1 MGISRLHINILK
13 RDMQNTPK
21 LPKPDELAAERTQV
35 PGKPDEPA
43 EPQVP
48 GKPAIDADAVAEYQ
62 AMIFKEIITK
72 NFEESNKDIAQTFEE
87 FNK

>member
-13 RDMQNTPK
+13 QDKQNTPK

-35 PGKPDEPA
+35 PGKPD

-72 NFEESNKDIAQTFEE
+72 NFREFNKDIAQKFEE

>member
-13 RDMQNTPK
+13 QDMQNTPK
-21 LPKPDELAAERTQV
+21 LPKPEELAAERT
-35 PGKPDEPA
+35 
-43 EPQVP
+43 QVP

>member
-13 RDMQNTPK
+13 QDKQNTPK
-21 LPKPDELAAERTQV
+21 LPKPDEPAERTQV

-43 EPQVP
+43 EDQVP

-72 NFEESNKDIAQTFEE
+72 NFEEFNKDIAQKIEE